1 MAYPTLN
8 QVKAYIPIAGD
19 TENVKLTQMLDG
31 AITAVEQDTGR
42 LWVATTATRNFR
54 AEHPFVTQHRTMLS
68 FFEDLATI
76 TSITNGDGTVLAAA
90 DYDAISTPGTTTPF
104 YQIHIRNTSN
114 VRWQNGADGTRIAI
128 AGKWGYSEACPDDIF
143 LAILELVHLSQAAQ
157 ADGSGLTITPRSGI
171 IDKGQWPPRV
181 LRTLDNRR
189 R

>member
-1 MAYPTLN
+1 MTYPTLD
-8 QVKAYIPIAGD
+8 QTKAYIPIAGATQD
-19 TENVKLTQMLDG
+19 TRLQQMLNG
-31 AITAVEQDTGR
+31 VITAVEQDTGR
-42 LWVATTATRNFR
+42 LWVAATATRNFR
-54 AEHPFVTQHRTMLS
+54 AEHPFVTQHRTMLT

-76 TSITNGDGTVLAAA
+76 TSITNGDSTVLAAS
-90 DYDAISTPGTTTPF
+90 DYDTIQKPGTTTPF

-114 VRWQNGADGTRIAI
+114 VRWQNGSDGTRIAV

-181 LRTLDNRR
+181 LRTLNIRR